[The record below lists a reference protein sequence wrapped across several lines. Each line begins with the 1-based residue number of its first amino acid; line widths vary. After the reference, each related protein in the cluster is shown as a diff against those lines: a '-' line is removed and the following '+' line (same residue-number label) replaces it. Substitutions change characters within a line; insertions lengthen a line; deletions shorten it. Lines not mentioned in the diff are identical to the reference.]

1 MNETSRPVPEG
12 TVADAVHDREA
23 VQAAALA
30 AAEPT
35 YTPMQLYRA
44 FGRDIPTVQGRRV
57 FFRYRDLGVAQASGG
72 RMRANLSSSIEGMTE
87 PTGWHYHECQMQ
99 FIYSIRGT
107 LTLEFED
114 GTVTTFGPGDA
125 CFIPGGMKHNEIYV
139 SPDREAIELSL
150 PGTIGTVP
158 CERPAHLPAQLRVVQ
173 AKASAQ
179 AVSPE
184 AVLAQG
190 NA

>member
-1 MNETSRPVPEG
+1 MSNNHPDP
-12 TVADAVHDREA
+12 DAPHGDEA

-30 AAEPT
+30 AAEPG
-35 YTPMQLYRA
+35 YVPMHLLRTFA
-44 FGRDIPTVQGRRV
+44 SEIPYVQGRRT
-57 FFRYRDLGVAQASGG
+57 FFRYRDLGVARASGG

-99 FIYSIRGT
+99 FLYSIRGT

-125 CFIPGGMKHNEIYV
+125 CFIPGGMKHNEIHV

-173 AKASAQ
+173 ASQSAHGQAQGQAAIQ
-179 AVSPE
+179 AVTPE
-184 AVLAQG
+184 KRR
-190 NA
+190 

>member
-1 MNETSRPVPEG
+1 MNDTPQETRPAAAPA
-12 TVADAVHDREA
+12 TDHDREA

-30 AAEPT
+30 AAAPS
-35 YTPMQLYRA
+35 YTPMQLFRA
-44 FGRDIPTVQGRRV
+44 FGRDIPSVQGRRI

-158 CERPAHLPAQLRVVQ
+158 CERPAHLPEQLRVVQ
-173 AKASAQ
+173 AAASAQ
-179 AVSPE
+179 AQQKASVS
-184 AVLAQG
+184 
-190 NA
+190 